1 MPVLVASD
9 LDRTLIYSAAAL
21 ALTMP
26 DARAPRLLCV
36 EVHEARPLSYMTET
50 AAQLLT
56 DLGDTAVFVPTTTR
70 TRKQYQR
77 INLPGPAP
85 KYAICA
91 NGGHLLVDGVT
102 DPDWHAQVQSRL
114 AEQCAPLVE
123 IQDHLM
129 ATASPAWVRKHR
141 IAEDL
146 FAYLVVERELLPEEW
161 VKELAVWAENRGWT
175 VSLQG
180 RKIYAVPKPLTKS
193 AAVHEVAR
201 RTGAD
206 LTLAAGD
213 SLLDADLLLAADK
226 GWRPGHGELAD
237 ADWTAPAISA
247 LPERGVLAG
256 ERILREFL
264 KATRTRAPRLGRG
277 EPRDQPP
284 HTHPQP
290 KTHPIYLATTPS
302 TTTPAAPAARLGHRG
317 GGRRPAHS
325 HRRQKLHRVF
335 MPRRARGGR
344 GRLRHR
350 TAQFKRVTA
359 AAAPVLIARHAQ
371 RLIGLTGY
379 PPLCDCLCSGLS
391 DTSVEKLKRALIVF
405 DRREEP

>member
-36 EVHEARPLSYMTET
+36 EVHESRPLSYMTET

-102 DPDWHAQVQSRL
+102 DLDWHAQVQARL
-114 AEQCAPLVE
+114 AEQCAPLAE

-213 SLLDADLLLAADK
+213 SLLDADLLLAADR

-256 ERILREFL
+256 ERILKEFL
-264 KATRTRAPRLGRG
+264 KATRAKAPL
-277 EPRDQPP
+277 
-284 HTHPQP
+284 
-290 KTHPIYLATTPS
+290 
-302 TTTPAAPAARLGHRG
+302 
-317 GGRRPAHS
+317 
-325 HRRQKLHRVF
+325 
-335 MPRRARGGR
+335 
-344 GRLRHR
+344 
-350 TAQFKRVTA
+350 
-359 AAAPVLIARHAQ
+359 
-371 RLIGLTGY
+371 
-379 PPLCDCLCSGLS
+379 
-391 DTSVEKLKRALIVF
+391 
-405 DRREEP
+405 

>member
-36 EVHEARPLSYMTET
+36 EVHESRPLSYMTET
-50 AAQLLT
+50 AAALLT
-56 DLGDTAVFVPTTTR
+56 DLGDAAVFVPTTTR

-85 KYAICA
+85 AYAICA

-102 DPDWHAQVQSRL
+102 DLDWHARVKARL
-114 AEQCAPLVE
+114 DDECAPLDEVRE
-123 IQDHLM
+123 HLM
-129 ATASPAWVRKHR
+129 AAADPLWVRKHR

-146 FAYLVVERELLPEEW
+146 FAYLVVERELLPDEW

-180 RKIYAVPKPLTKS
+180 RKVYAVPKPLTKS
-193 AAVHEVAR
+193 AALHEVAR

-213 SLLDADLLLAADK
+213 SLLDADLLLAADR

-237 ADWTAPAISA
+237 SAWTAPAVSA

-264 KATRTRAPRLGRG
+264 KATRG
-277 EPRDQPP
+277 E
-284 HTHPQP
+284 
-290 KTHPIYLATTPS
+290 
-302 TTTPAAPAARLGHRG
+302 AAG
-317 GGRRPAHS
+317 
-325 HRRQKLHRVF
+325 
-335 MPRRARGGR
+335 
-344 GRLRHR
+344 
-350 TAQFKRVTA
+350 
-359 AAAPVLIARHAQ
+359 
-371 RLIGLTGY
+371 
-379 PPLCDCLCSGLS
+379 SGS
-391 DTSVEKLKRALIVF
+391 
-405 DRREEP
+405 

>member
-1 MPVLVASD
+1 MPVIVASD

-36 EVHEARPLSYMTET
+36 EVHESRPLSYMTET

-56 DLGDTAVFVPTTTR
+56 DLGDRALFVPTTTR

-77 INLPGPAP
+77 INLPGPP
-85 KYAICA
+85 PTHAICA
-91 NGGHLLVDGVT
+91 NGGHLLVDGVS
-102 DPDWHAQVQSRL
+102 DPDWHAQVTARL
-114 AEQCAPLVE
+114 AESCAPLAE

-141 IAEDL
+141 VAEDL

-193 AAVHEVAR
+193 AALRELAR
-201 RTGAD
+201 RTGAE

-213 SLLDADLLLAADK
+213 SLLDADLLLAADR

-237 ADWTAPAISA
+237 TAFTAPAVTA

-264 KATRTRAPRLGRG
+264 KAAGTTAG
-277 EPRDQPP
+277 
-284 HTHPQP
+284 
-290 KTHPIYLATTPS
+290 AT
-302 TTTPAAPAARLGHRG
+302 G
-317 GGRRPAHS
+317 
-325 HRRQKLHRVF
+325 
-335 MPRRARGGR
+335 
-344 GRLRHR
+344 
-350 TAQFKRVTA
+350 
-359 AAAPVLIARHAQ
+359 
-371 RLIGLTGY
+371 
-379 PPLCDCLCSGLS
+379 
-391 DTSVEKLKRALIVF
+391 
-405 DRREEP
+405 

>member
-9 LDRTLIYSAAAL
+9 LDRTLIYSSAAL

-36 EVHEARPLSYMTET
+36 EVHESKPLSYMTET

-56 DLGDTAVFVPTTTR
+56 DLGDAAVFVPTTTR

-85 KYAICA
+85 TYAICA
-91 NGGHLLVDGVT
+91 NGGHLLVDGVS
-102 DPDWHAQVQSRL
+102 DPDWHAQVTARL
-114 AEQCAPLVE
+114 AERCAPLAEV
-123 IQDHLM
+123 QDHLM

-141 IAEDL
+141 VAEDL

-201 RTGAD
+201 RTGAE

-213 SLLDADLLLAADK
+213 SLLDADLLLAADR

-264 KATRTRAPRLGRG
+264 RATRTPAP
-277 EPRDQPP
+277 
-284 HTHPQP
+284 
-290 KTHPIYLATTPS
+290 
-302 TTTPAAPAARLGHRG
+302 
-317 GGRRPAHS
+317 
-325 HRRQKLHRVF
+325 
-335 MPRRARGGR
+335 
-344 GRLRHR
+344 
-350 TAQFKRVTA
+350 
-359 AAAPVLIARHAQ
+359 
-371 RLIGLTGY
+371 
-379 PPLCDCLCSGLS
+379 
-391 DTSVEKLKRALIVF
+391 
-405 DRREEP
+405 